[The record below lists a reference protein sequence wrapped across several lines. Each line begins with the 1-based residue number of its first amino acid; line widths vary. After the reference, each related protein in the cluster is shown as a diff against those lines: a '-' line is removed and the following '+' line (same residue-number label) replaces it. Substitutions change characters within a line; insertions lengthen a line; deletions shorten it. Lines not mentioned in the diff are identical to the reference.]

1 MALIAVPR
9 PEVLPGI
16 AIVEINIAGVCCRLG
31 VHLANC
37 CGGIDG
43 VHDFQ
48 VSIDLLA
55 HNAT

>member
-48 VSIDLLA
+48 VSIDLL
-55 HNAT
+55 